1 MLVTRLR
8 QVVVAAAELES
19 TVSALQTAF
28 GLGEAFADP
37 GVAEFGLVNGV
48 LPVGDQFV
56 EVVTPF
62 RDGTAA
68 GRWMERGGGDRGY
81 MVIVQVA
88 SIADARLHLTSLGH
102 RFVWSA
108 DLSDISANHLH
119 PASIGGAI
127 VSVDEPRPPA
137 SWRWGGPDWPANV
150 RNGVVTGVAGI
161 TMAAKDPSALLVTWA
176 AAFALAALPATDGEA
191 GVLVLGDGSR
201 ISFVGVGAPVANG
214 RDGLVGIDLVAA
226 DPAMAGRVTTIAGT
240 QFRLVAPLG

>member
-8 QVVVAAAELES
+8 QVVVAAAELEP
-19 TVSALQTAF
+19 TVSALQTTF

-62 RDGTAA
+62 RGGTAA

-88 SIADARLHLTSLGH
+88 SIDEARSHLTSLGH

-137 SWRWGGPDWPANV
+137 SWRWGGPDWPVNV
-150 RNGVVTGVAGI
+150 GTGVVTGVAGI
-161 TMAAKDPSALLVTWA
+161 TMATNDPSALLVTWA
-176 AAFALAALPATDGEA
+176 AAFALATLPGTDVEA

-201 ISFVGVGAPVANG
+201 ISFVGVDAPIANG
-214 RDGLVGIDLVAA
+214 RDGLVGIDLVAT
-226 DPAMAGRVTTIAGT
+226 DPATAGRVTTIAGT
-240 QFRLVAPLG
+240 RFRLVGRAG